1 MTNYKFTLDPGSK
14 KHTCPDC
21 GQKRFVRYIDTVS
34 GHFLPSEYGRC
45 DREDSCGYH
54 LSPYENAARKE
65 HTNLL
70 CMGYKTEKSFKEKP
84 TSYISA
90 DIFSKSLNRGT
101 DNNFITYLKALF
113 SVSEVERLIERYHIG
128 TSEHW
133 PSATVFWQV
142 DRANMIRTGKV
153 MLYDSET
160 GRRIKEPFNHVN
172 WIHSILQLKP
182 FNLKQCLFGEHL
194 LKELPNHPV
203 AITESEKSAII
214 ASTYFPDLI
223 WLATGQKNGL
233 LIEKFQVLSGRKVV
247 LFPDLGAYDIWK
259 AKAQEIKQHI
269 PNISI
274 TTNDLLEK
282 NASKADKDNGFDIA
296 DYLIRYSFNELE
308 RTADQQNQSIEPFC
322 YEDRKRNPWPNSKYW
337 TMKLTHYPC
346 FEAVWETVEIPG
358 KGCKT
363 RFIEQRKIDHDA
375 VLT

>member
-1 MTNYKFTLDPGSK
+1 MNNHQFSGSLLQNCKAEISDIK
-14 KHTCPDC
+14 KP
-21 GQKRFVRYIDTVS
+21 I
-34 GHFLPSEYGRC
+34 
-45 DREDSCGYH
+45 
-54 LSPYENAARKE
+54 
-65 HTNLL
+65 
-70 CMGYKTEKSFKEKP
+70 
-84 TSYISA
+84 SYISA

-101 DNNFITYLKALF
+101 DNNFITYLEALF

-133 PSATVFWQV
+133 PGATVFWQV
-142 DRANMIRTGKV
+142 DQTNRIRTGKV
-153 MLYDSET
+153 MLYDPET

-194 LKELPNHPV
+194 LNELPNHPV

-233 LIEKFQVLSGRKVV
+233 LIEKFQVLSGRKVI
-247 LFPDLGAYDIWK
+247 LYPDLGAYDAWN
-259 AKAQEIKQHI
+259 AKAREIQRQI

-282 NASKADKDNGFDIA
+282 KASRADRVNGFDIA
-296 DYLIRYSFNELE
+296 DYLTYYSYHEIE
-308 RTADQQNQSIEPFC
+308 RTLEQKNQSTEPFC

-337 TMKLTHYPC
+337 TMKLTHSPS